1 MYNYVFVF
9 MLNLYPNFLFF
20 LLYIVC
26 FIFIF
31 NTLFCRMFLLLV
43 ADATYGSGCIIDVI
57 NSNDLFTQTQ
67 LQGITKHH
75 CSLDDLKCP
84 SPQAYS
90 VYDEEIGYCQGQS
103 FLAAVLLL
111 HVSRRVVFP
120 LSEDVYSIFF
130 LFFFTFYAHNRFF
143 SAHKC
148 SE

>member
-1 MYNYVFVF
+1 
-9 MLNLYPNFLFF
+9 
-20 LLYIVC
+20 
-26 FIFIF
+26 
-31 NTLFCRMFLLLV
+31 MFLLLV

-120 LSEDVYSIFF
+120 LSEDVYSIFYFVLHFTHITDFF
-130 LFFFTFYAHNRFF
+130 LPTNVLNDIDEIYCIHICIFTSKH
-143 SAHKC
+143 
-148 SE
+148 